1 MNDLLLQSIHN
12 VVNVVNFLFVSA
24 DEVTTID
31 NASWISCHIYVV
43 QSWKRNPLLV
53 CVEKIE
59 VQGTTN
65 NVFQFMLKAL
75 ETLAGVNVEV
85 LGAKFTSIGIDG
97 YTDFQGSRTSVTT
110 QMKETMVPFF
120 MGVHC
125 FAHRTNLVMFMLSK
139 LSLVAQLEALFQ
151 AMYAFFFHS
160 PKRYLEFQKLW
171 EVFMEKR
178 KKLFQNVKTIW
189 INMLFLVQ

>member
-1 MNDLLLQSIHN
+1 
-12 VVNVVNFLFVSA
+12 
-24 DEVTTID
+24 
-31 NASWISCHIYVV
+31 
-43 QSWKRNPLLV
+43 
-53 CVEKIE
+53 VEKIE

-97 YTDFQGSRTSVTT
+97 YTNFQGSRTSVTT